1 MEWVKY
7 RSQIL
12 LLLKKHVLRK
22 DAHGSSSGSCRREF
36 FQTTADRRS
45 HVEYCLKWMSTKMSI
60 LNNQRTAPAFKTAA
74 VKQIDPQVEMY
85 IKRLKQ
91 LPPSLSVDADP
102 KELREALANQEEDL
116 VTPVQ
121 QKLLKRLL
129 HKGKEPRPPVK
140 KAPASKRIP
149 APVVKKTPAV
159 AIPVEHAA
167 ITPPPP
173 PPLPPPS
180 ILTPP
185 PSPVRKRK
193 SSWDELPCADGG
205 NEPDFQ
211 DAITRTMKK
220 IKRTPQYVK
229 NLRRTIGW
237 ESWVPTGKSKARR
250 SSRRKKSSS
259 VLKTLGSAA
268 KDLVVAGA
276 SAGRG
281 RTKRTCTRK
290 KKGLLGAAG
299 SLAKQLILDD

>member
-12 LLLKKHVLRK
+12 LSLKKHVLRK

-45 HVEYCLKWMSTKMSI
+45 HVEYRLKWMSTKMSI

-91 LPPSLSVDADP
+91 LPPGLSVDADP

-149 APVVKKTPAV
+149 APVVKKTPAA

-185 PSPVRKRK
+185 PSSSGSESPAGMNCPVPMVVTNPIFKMPSPEDQAYTAVREKSQARKRMGK
-193 SSWDELPCADGG
+193 LGAYREEQSQAKQSQEEVLLRPEDVGVCCQRFGRGWCQCRSWQNQTHMYPE
-205 NEPDFQ
+205 EE
-211 DAITRTMKK
+211 
-220 IKRTPQYVK
+220 RTP
-229 NLRRTIGW
+229 RCCRIT
-237 ESWVPTGKSKARR
+237 S
-250 SSRRKKSSS
+250 
-259 VLKTLGSAA
+259 
-268 KDLVVAGA
+268 
-276 SAGRG
+276 
-281 RTKRTCTRK
+281 
-290 KKGLLGAAG
+290 
-299 SLAKQLILDD
+299 